1 MAKGKHPAHKHIA
14 AAKASM
20 AEVMGHL
27 KNIEQA
33 LGPGGDQQ
41 QPDNAPGGPPGAGMT
56 MPDGSSPLGGKAG

>member
-1 MAKGKHPAHKHIA
+1 MAKHPAHKHVA

-20 AEVMGHL
+20 AEVMSHL

-33 LGPGGDQQ
+33 LGPGGDQDQ
-41 QPDNAPGGPPGAGMT
+41 QQQQGPAAPGMS